1 MDILRIECTL
11 LILIYMVA
19 IATSAISKIFR
30 TMPNASDGWERSTD
44 RFLIP
49 YTVICGEPGD
59 HSMNCENF
67 NAKSESNDQWHC
79 SCPSDTSTLLLAAGE
94 WKCVMNS
101 KVRQLLGE

>member
-49 YTVICGEPGD
+49 YTVICGEPAD

-67 NAKSESNDQWHC
+67 NAKSEKNDQWHC

-101 KVRQLLGE
+101 KVRKLLGE